1 MKGFC
6 PNCNIALGDKENIVL
21 TKESKIFK
29 GHNVYCMCKQC
40 GYVMVYNKDRDLVFS
55 LDRFS
60 EDKEVVTEISEL
72 LNEAT
77 NAEVELVSKTEEKA
91 EEKEEEIQLI
101 TEDEKAEQLGCGG
114 CTGNCAT
121 CSGCSDQQA
130 LESIEKGDLLIINKK
145 TGLISIAKPN
155 MLDDLNIDDYE
166 FYELSPVFVEKVVS
180 YKITHL

>member
-1 MKGFC
+1 
-6 PNCNIALGDKENIVL
+6 
-21 TKESKIFK
+21 
-29 GHNVYCMCKQC
+29 
-40 GYVMVYNKDRDLVFS
+40 MVNLVFQLTTEHS
-55 LDRFS
+55 LPFRQVAHKNARGLRYKQSLLYQIGVIDLIKTMAVQLPLTDMAKRKALKEKTGFDV
-60 EDKEVVTEISEL
+60 DK
-72 LNEAT
+72 A
-77 NAEVELVSKTEEKA
+77 LVHIEEEKA
-91 EEKEEEIQLI
+91 EEKEDEIQLI

-155 MLDDLNIDDYE
+155 MLDDLDIDDYE

>member
-6 PNCNIALGDKENIVL
+6 PNCNIALGDKENIIL

-77 NAEVELVSKTEEKA
+77 NAEVELVSKTEEKVEEEEEVDLA
-91 EEKEEEIQLI
+91 KVKSDIASLEKELI
-101 TEDEKAEQLGCGG
+101 EVQSKMNEYLKELG
-114 CTGNCAT
+114 
-121 CSGCSDQQA
+121 
-130 LESIEKGDLLIINKK
+130 
-145 TGLISIAKPN
+145 
-155 MLDDLNIDDYE
+155 
-166 FYELSPVFVEKVVS
+166 V
-180 YKITHL
+180 

>member
-1 MKGFC
+1 VPAWHRHG
-6 PNCNIALGDKENIVL
+6 AQSVAWAGARH
-21 TKESKIFK
+21 TKPQAEA
-29 GHNVYCMCKQC
+29 
-40 GYVMVYNKDRDLVFS
+40 
-55 LDRFS
+55 
-60 EDKEVVTEISEL
+60 EAEISYIL
-72 LNEAT
+72 SYNVRLRH
-77 NAEVELVSKTEEKA
+77 KGR
-91 EEKEEEIQLI
+91 EKEEEIQLI

-155 MLDDLNIDDYE
+155 MLDDLDIDDYE

>member
-6 PNCNIALGDKENIVL
+6 PNCNIALGDKDNIIL

-77 NAEVELVSKTEEKA
+77 NAEVELVSKAEEKA
-91 EEKEEEIQLI
+91 EEKEDEIQLI

-155 MLDDLNIDDYE
+155 MLDDLDIDDYE